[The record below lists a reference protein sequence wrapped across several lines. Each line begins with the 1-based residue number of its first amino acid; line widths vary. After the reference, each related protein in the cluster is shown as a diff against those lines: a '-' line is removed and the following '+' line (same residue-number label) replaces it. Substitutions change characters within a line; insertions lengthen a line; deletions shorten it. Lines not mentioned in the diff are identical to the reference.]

1 MLPTRKGLSG
11 GLAIAALVSTLA
23 LSIQPTFAVGTISGS
38 IQAVCSTSSGFTLEV
53 TVNSTNTTPD
63 YTNNNGNIDRFAVYV
78 RQGYAILERYIV
90 EQVIGGAAT
99 KLTYKFTQPYD
110 AGAYDVRF
118 VDLGKDNN
126 APTGGNAVAEMSEL
140 VAAFSLP
147 QFAEQA
153 QACHAASSEDAA
165 QSFLSARSASVGT
178 SARPTS
184 QRISRLNGQRPSTEL
199 SGGEVLNY
207 VSSFASTGQLPISAS
222 LSAIA
227 DLDQSS
233 KLRGS
238 PFDAWIE
245 GTFSLLET
253 QTGSGRANSLAIGAD
268 YLLSPDLLAGGF
280 ISLDRLDGYEQGDD
294 TFSGQGWMVGPYATA
309 RLTDNLFLD
318 VTGGLGTA
326 ANKKQSTAGENEF
339 ASTRAYLNSSL
350 QGEFGAES
358 VRFTPRLGVNFAGE
372 WAAGFT
378 DQNGTWHEAVSSTQ
392 TAVFAGPG
400 LTFTTNEVNISRSL
414 TLRADANSTLGHG
427 SQLTAAL
434 EAAVELGFDNGL
446 SLSARTNWSGL
457 GTSAKVLSLSV
468 KASAGF

>member
-11 GLAIAALVSTLA
+11 GLAIAAVVST
-23 LSIQPTFAVGTISGS
+23 LSIQPTFAVSSISGS
-38 IQAVCSTSSGFTLEV
+38 IQAICSTSLGFTLEV

-78 RQGYAILERYIV
+78 RQGYAILETYIV

-110 AGAYDVRF
+110 AGSYDVRF
-118 VDLGKDNN
+118 VDLLEHNN

-140 VAAFSLP
+140 VASFTLP

-153 QACHAASSEDAA
+153 QACQAASGEEAT

-184 QRISRLNGQRPSTEL
+184 QRISRLNGQRPRTDQ

-253 QTGSGRANSLAIGAD
+253 QTGNGRATSAAIGAD
-268 YLLSPDLLAGGF
+268 YLLTPDLLVGGF
-280 ISLDRLDGYEQGDD
+280 VSIDRLDNFETATD
-294 TFSGQGWMVGPYATA
+294 TFSGTGWMAGPYLTT
-309 RLTDNLFLD
+309 RLTDQLYLD
-318 VTGGLGTA
+318 LTAGAGTA
-326 ANKKQSTAGENEF
+326 ANKKSNSSGEDNF
-339 ASTRAYLNSSL
+339 NSTRAYLNATL
-350 QGEFGAES
+350 EGQFGEEAI
-358 VRFTPRLGVNFAGE
+358 RFTPRLGLNYAGE
-372 WAAGFT
+372 WAAGYT
-378 DQNGTWHEAVSSTQ
+378 DHNGAWTDATSSTSGS
-392 TAVFAGPG
+392 VFAGPG
-400 LTFTTNEVNISRSL
+400 VTFTAHDSDITRSL
-414 TLRADANSTLGHG
+414 TLRADANTTLGDG
-427 SQLTAAL
+427 AQLTAAL
-434 EAAVELGFDNGL
+434 EAAVQLGFANGVD
-446 SLSARTNWSGL
+446 LSARANWAGI
-457 GTSAKVLSLSV
+457 GTSAKTLSLSL